1 MMELG
6 ILAFV
11 ALLIFMFDTL
21 NSKFKKI
28 SGELAEIRKQ
38 MAEMLSRMQQAP
50 VGQSPVEEQPQPEI
64 RLEEVQEPVA
74 EPEPESMPAEI
85 NAERET
91 VESEMPE
98 TPPVITEVFTQ
109 PEEVKVQPEE
119 VTAWQEQEEVEVEEP
134 EVAVPPVMPAKKKEV
149 DYEKYIGENLFG
161 KIGILIFVIGVGF
174 FVKYAI
180 DKDWISESL
189 RTVLGFLT
197 GSVLLGVAERL
208 QKRYRTFSSLLAGG
222 AFAVFYLTV
231 AIAYHYYELFS
242 QTVAFGILVGV
253 TLFMSV
259 LAVLYDRRELAII
272 SLVGGFLAPFLVTS
286 GEDNYIAL
294 FTYVSILNVGM
305 FILSIYKKWTELPII
320 SFVFTYF
327 VMFLYVLGNFVLS
340 SSAGM
345 VEANH
350 LFWFATLF
358 YFIFLLPVISIFRV
372 QGRRIS
378 KWLLNIVVVNNFLY
392 LGMGLLFLD
401 AMELDMEVAGL
412 LSLFIALV
420 NLALTVWL
428 RKKQGY
434 RFLFFAALGLVLTF
448 VSLTVPL
455 QMSGDTITLF
465 WASETVL
472 LLWLYVK
479 SRMRIYE
486 VATFVLVCLTAVSFL
501 IDAYYIATGYTEAGD
516 AIYFNST
523 FATSLYTGLAAGA
536 FALLMQRHR
545 EFFRTSRQ
553 LTYIPW
559 NPAMLLISVAL
570 IYFTFL
576 REFYLHLSIESAGKS
591 LVLFTSLAVLAIA
604 IGFRKRFPLE
614 KYAMPY
620 AVGMGVGPLF
630 LMWGI
635 WWTDPAEM
643 LSQPT
648 GKWWLTFVV
657 VIATLCYISR
667 RYYKLQG
674 NKSSFTVYL
683 SVMSTLLWLTMVRL
697 FLCQSG
703 YPDDFSSAFSIS
715 LSVAGFV
722 QMALGMRLCQK
733 ALRMVSLGTFGIVLL
748 KLVLM
753 DLWAMPTIGKIIVF
767 IILGILLLLQSF
779 LYQKLKDVLFKDDKN
794 EVD

>member
-1 MMELG
+1 MMGLG
-6 ILAFV
+6 IVAFV

-50 VGQSPVEEQPQPEI
+50 VVQSPVEEQSQPET

-74 EPEPESMPAEI
+74 EPEPEPMPAEI

-91 VESEMPE
+91 VEPEMPE
-98 TPPVITEVFTQ
+98 NPPVVAEVFTQ
-109 PEEVKVQPEE
+109 PEEAEWHPEE
-119 VTAWQEQEEVEVEEP
+119 VA
-134 EVAVPPVMPAKKKEV
+134 PAKKKEV

-189 RTVLGFLT
+189 RTALGFLT

-208 QKRYRTFSSLLAGG
+208 RKRYRTFSSLLAGG

-305 FILSIYKKWTELPII
+305 FILSIYKKWGELPVL
-320 SFVFTYF
+320 SFVFTYL
-327 VMFLYVLGNFVLS
+327 VMFIYVLDNFVLS
-340 SSAGM
+340 AAGGPVHAHSM
-345 VEANH
+345 
-350 LFWFATLF
+350 FWFATLF
-358 YFIFLLPVISIFRV
+358 YFIFLLPVVSIFRV

-378 KWLLNIVVVNNFLY
+378 KWLLNIVVINNFLY
-392 LGMGLLFLD
+392 LVLGSMFLD
-401 AMELDMEVAGL
+401 VMELDVKLAGV

-420 NLALTVWL
+420 NLALTAWL

-516 AIYFNST
+516 AIYFNSA

-536 FALLMQRHR
+536 FTLLMQRHR
-545 EFFRTSRQ
+545 EFFRTSRR

-576 REFYLHLSIESAGKS
+576 REFYLHLSVESAGKS
-591 LVLFTSLAVLAIA
+591 LVLFTSLAVLAMA

-614 KYAMPY
+614 KYATSY

-635 WWTDPAEM
+635 WWTDSAEM

-674 NKSSFTVYL
+674 NKSSFTVYI

-697 FLCQSG
+697 FLYQSG
-703 YPDDFSSAFSIS
+703 YQDDFSSAFSIS

-733 ALRMVSLGTFGIVLL
+733 ALRMVSLGTFGVVLL

>member
-6 ILAFV
+6 IVAFV

-50 VGQSPVEEQPQPEI
+50 VGQSSVEEQPQPETG
-64 RLEEVQEPVA
+64 LEEVQEPVA
-74 EPEPESMPAEI
+74 EPEPEPMPAEI
-85 NAERET
+85 NTERET
-91 VESEMPE
+91 VEPEMPE
-98 TPPVITEVFTQ
+98 NPPVVAEVFTQ
-109 PEEVKVQPEE
+109 PEEAEWQPEE
-119 VTAWQEQEEVEVEEP
+119 VASWQEQEVEVEEP
-134 EVAVPPVMPAKKKEV
+134 EVAVPPVTPAKKKEV

-208 QKRYRTFSSLLAGG
+208 RKRYRTFSSLLAGG

-305 FILSIYKKWTELPII
+305 FILSIYKKWGELPVL
-320 SFVFTYF
+320 SFVFTYL
-327 VMFLYVLGNFVLS
+327 VMFIYVLDNFVLS
-340 SSAGM
+340 AAGGPVQAHSM
-345 VEANH
+345 
-350 LFWFATLF
+350 FWFATLF
-358 YFIFLLPVISIFRV
+358 YFIFLLPVVSIFRV

-378 KWLLNIVVVNNFLY
+378 KWLLNIVVINNFLY
-392 LGMGLLFLD
+392 LVLGSMFLD
-401 AMELDMEVAGL
+401 VMELDVKLTGV

-420 NLALTVWL
+420 NLALTAWL

-545 EFFRTSRQ
+545 EFFRTSRR

-570 IYFTFL
+570 IYFTFI
-576 REFYLHLSIESAGKS
+576 REFYLHLSVESAGKS
-591 LVLFTSLAVLAIA
+591 LVLFTSLAVLAMA

-614 KYAMPY
+614 KYATSY

-648 GKWWLTFVV
+648 VKWWLTFVV

-674 NKSSFTVYL
+674 NKSSFTVYI

-697 FLCQSG
+697 FLYQSG
-703 YPDDFSSAFSIS
+703 YQDDFSSAFSIS